1 MTKVILL
8 DIDGTICDP
17 AGKIPK
23 TTAVAIAAARKA
35 GNLVY
40 LNTRRSTIE
49 VAKPVWELGFDGIIS
64 GGGNFVK
71 SGDRV
76 IYHRPLAATAETAIV
91 DWLRRHQAPFYLE
104 TNAGFLADAESVAA
118 LQAVPATDLIYQSDL
133 TPLAEVATALYRSDV
148 NKICFRFA
156 PQMTVA
162 EVEEAFPAQK
172 LTTWGIKDG
181 RPVWG
186 ELRPL
191 KISKARAVVTL
202 LSHLNLTLNDVVVI
216 GDDVTD
222 VPLFQLCETSV
233 CMGNGSPAAKAAA
246 DYVTAAVDDDGLAE
260 AFAKLELVGPVKKGA

>member
-104 TNAGFLADAESVAA
+104 TNAGFLADAESVA
-118 LQAVPATDLIYQSDL
+118 
-133 TPLAEVATALYRSDV
+133 
-148 NKICFRFA
+148 
-156 PQMTVA
+156 